1 MPPSLQP
8 SSLSVVPSSRVV
20 HARDEAQ
27 AAALLIGCG
36 ICPDEAGRL
45 AMDVLDG
52 RLLLLRAEE
61 RIEQD
66 EFSDVVAD
74 VPLLSA
80 MSGAQP

>member
-1 MPPSLQP
+1 MPPRVPP
-8 SSLSVVPSSRVV
+8 SSLSIVPSSRVV

-45 AMDVLDG
+45 AMDVLEG
-52 RLLLLRAEE
+52 RLLLLRAEDRVE
-61 RIEQD
+61 HD

-80 MSGAQP
+80 LRGAQP

>member
-1 MPPSLQP
+1 MPPSLQS
-8 SSLSVVPSSRVV
+8 SSLSVVSSSRVV

-36 ICPDEAGRL
+36 ICPSEAGRM

-52 RLLLLRAEE
+52 RLLLLRADE
-61 RIEQD
+61 RVEHD

-80 MSGAQP
+80 MTGGQP